1 MLKNK
6 MLVLFVLVV
15 VLVSVFVGIRK
26 KNELMKK
33 AYTATNAVEGNYK
46 TISLEEV
53 KTLIDNKEA
62 ILLDVRNPEEL
73 KADGYILGSKNIP
86 LGELEARMN
95 ELDKDAKYITFCA
108 VGGRSQKAAALLANN
123 GFKNILNAKEGMKT
137 WPYEKASVTE

>member
-6 MLVLFVLVV
+6 MLVLLVLVV

-137 WPYEKASVTE
+137 WPYEKASITE

>member
-6 MLVLFVLVV
+6 MLVLLVLVV